1 MEKILNY
8 RPARY
13 LHGPKN
19 NYVVYSVVN
28 PETGRYVYRRI
39 KLNFIKSN
47 RQRKEYAEE
56 LIKRLNTKL
65 ANGYNPLINEG
76 SEKLIMLS
84 DAITDFL
91 RQKRREL
98 ETQTIC
104 ADTFTDYAQ
113 HLRTFAEYL
122 KGDVICFKIKSSTV
136 NAFLDFLYIDK
147 QRTAVTRNHY
157 LQTLKT
163 FFNYCKAR
171 EYIAENPA
179 NNIQALKPSGKFR
192 SAIPDETVRK
202 IFDYLQ
208 EHDRHFLLACYL
220 LYACFVRP
228 SEICKLRLNALNF
241 KQQTLFI
248 SAEISKNRK
257 AQTVTI
263 PHNIIIYMLD
273 LQIYNYPSDF
283 YIIGKK
289 LLPSREKCS
298 VQILRRRWSDTRDRL
313 KLPLSYQFYSLKD
326 SGITKMISMLNV
338 AEVRDQARHH
348 NISITDVYTDRAKTD
363 GNGNIKRLNFEPGTS
378 TARV

>member
-28 PETGRYVYRRI
+28 PETGCFVYRRI

-56 LIKRLNTKL
+56 LIKRLNAKL
-65 ANGYNPLINEG
+65 ANGYNPLINEAA
-76 SEKLIMLS
+76 EKLIMLS
-84 DAITDFL
+84 EAITDFL
-91 RQKRREL
+91 RQKRREM
-98 ETQTIC
+98 ETHAIC

-113 HLRTFAEYL
+113 HLRTFAEYITN
-122 KGDVICFKIKSSTV
+122 DVILYKIKSSTV
-136 NAFLDFLYIDK
+136 NTFLDHLYIDK

-163 FFNYCKAR
+163 FFNFCKSR
-171 EYIAENPA
+171 EYVAENPA
-179 NNIQALKPSGKFR
+179 ATVQALRPGAKYR
-192 SAIPDETVRK
+192 AAIPDETVRK

-208 EHDRHFLLACYL
+208 EHDRHYLLACYL

-241 KQQTLFI
+241 KQQTLYI
-248 SAEISKNRK
+248 SADISKNRK

-263 PHNIIIYMLD
+263 PHNIVIYMLD

-289 LLPSREKCS
+289 FLPSKEPTTA
-298 VQILRRRWSDTRDRL
+298 QALRRRWNDTRD
-313 KLPLSYQFYSLKD
+313 KLHLPQSFQLYSLKD

-363 GNGNIKRLNFEPGTS
+363 GNGNIKRLDFEPGTS
-378 TARV
+378 AARV